1 MPPLFRPI
9 SAISLTF
16 LLGLFGFATPLA
28 AADSE
33 MFRGK
38 TITYIVSTGAGGIYD
53 AQSRLLARFLQEQL
67 PGARILV
74 RNVPGAGHI
83 IGANTIYASRP
94 DGLTI
99 GTFNTGLIYAQM
111 LERPGIRFDLS
122 EMSYIAKATS
132 DTRALLVSK
141 NSNLSTMEDLYASET
156 PIMFAAAGVGSA
168 AYIETRILQ
177 DALNLPL
184 QLVPGFD
191 GTEAELSMLR
201 GEVAAQVGTATSL
214 QPFVDNGNGHFV
226 LMLSDSDAYPGI
238 PRADGYASDNRGREL
253 LALISTLSQIGRLT
267 AGPPGI
273 APETLRVL
281 RDAVIAAMRDPG
293 YIFEGERLGLPMDP
307 ASGDQVEAMV
317 KQALAQSP
325 EMIVSLK
332 NAAEEQ

>member
-1 MPPLFRPI
+1 MFK
-9 SAISLTF
+9 SVFAIVLAIAA
-16 LLGLFGFATPLA
+16 GLVAFVTPLA
-28 AADSE
+28 AADSN

-53 AQSRLLARFLQEQL
+53 AQSRLLSRFLAEQL
-67 PGARILV
+67 PGTRILV

-83 IGANTIYASRP
+83 IGANTLYASRP

-99 GTFNTGLIYAQM
+99 GTFNTGLIYAQL

-132 DTRALLVSK
+132 DTRTLMVSTR
-141 NSNLSTMEDLYASET
+141 SGLTTIEDLMDSAI
-156 PIMFAAAGVGSA
+156 PIMFGASGVGSA

-177 DALNLPL
+177 NALNLPL
-184 QLVPGFD
+184 QIVPGFE

-214 QPFVDNGNGHFV
+214 QSFVVNGNGHFV
-226 LMLSDSDAYPGI
+226 LLLSDSDSYAGMPKADSYAKDD
-238 PRADGYASDNRGREL
+238 RARL
-253 LALISTLSQIGRLT
+253 LLSLVSTLSQIGRLT

-273 APETLRVL
+273 PPDVLAALRESVS
-281 RDAVIAAMRDPG
+281 AAMIDPG
-293 YIFEGERLGLPMDP
+293 YIAEAERLGLPVDP
-307 ASGDQVEAMV
+307 APGDRVEVMV

-325 EMIVSLK
+325 EMIAYLR
-332 NAAEEQ
+332 NAAGE